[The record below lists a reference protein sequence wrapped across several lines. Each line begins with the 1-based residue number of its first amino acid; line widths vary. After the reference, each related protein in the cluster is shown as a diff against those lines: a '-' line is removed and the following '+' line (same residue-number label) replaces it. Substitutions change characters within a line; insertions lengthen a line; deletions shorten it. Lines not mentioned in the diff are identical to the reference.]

1 MQVVVHMVTLIL
13 SLPLS
18 LSLYLFTGGMTIQ
31 PYFDEEQLE
40 HILHTDE
47 EDEDEEDVG
56 GISPEMELDVAD
68 DDSSDEIVMLHNHK
82 NRRKQ

>member
-1 MQVVVHMVTLIL
+1 MISFAINSHF
-13 SLPLS
+13 S
-18 LSLYLFTGGMTIQ
+18 LSSTGGMTIQ

-40 HILHTDE
+40 RILHTD
-47 EDEDEEDVG
+47 DEDEEDVADLA
-56 GISPEMELDVAD
+56 PEMELDVAD

>member
-1 MQVVVHMVTLIL
+1 
-13 SLPLS
+13 
-18 LSLYLFTGGMTIQ
+18 MTIQ

-40 HILHTDE
+40 RILHTD
-47 EDEDEEDVG
+47 DEDEED
-56 GISPEMELDVAD
+56 IADLAPEMELDVAD

>member
-1 MQVVVHMVTLIL
+1 
-13 SLPLS
+13 
-18 LSLYLFTGGMTIQ
+18 MTIQ

-40 HILHTDE
+40 RILHTD
-47 EDEDEEDVG
+47 DEDEEDVADLA
-56 GISPEMELDVAD
+56 PEMELDVAD

>member
-1 MQVVVHMVTLIL
+1 
-13 SLPLS
+13 
-18 LSLYLFTGGMTIQ
+18 MTIQ

-47 EDEDEEDVG
+47 EDEDDVR
-56 GISPEMELDVAD
+56 GISPERELDVAD
-68 DDSSDEIVMLHNHK
+68 DDSSGDEIVMLHNHK